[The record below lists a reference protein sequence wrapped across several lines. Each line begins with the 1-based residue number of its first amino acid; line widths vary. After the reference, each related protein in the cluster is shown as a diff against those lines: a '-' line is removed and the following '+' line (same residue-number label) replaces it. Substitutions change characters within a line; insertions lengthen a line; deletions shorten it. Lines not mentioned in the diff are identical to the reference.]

1 MTTLIASVIV
11 FGFLIIVHEI
21 GHLCLAKLCGVR
33 VERFSVGF
41 GPRVFGRTIGGTE
54 YIVSA
59 FPLGGYVKMTGEH
72 PEEAEEE
79 TEEAPKTGDSFNEK
93 PPWMR
98 MLVIVAGPVFN
109 LGAAAAIL
117 VAVFMTG
124 VPVLQPVVGGV
135 QAGFPAA
142 EAGLRKG
149 DRVVEVGGQPI
160 AEWDTMTEVIHG
172 SAGKSLAVVI
182 ERDGRRLSV
191 KLTPR
196 ASTVRNF
203 FGEESSVGL
212 IGISPSGETVSRR
225 YPVGAA
231 LVMSVRRTGEI
242 VALTVI
248 GIVKIFQ
255 RVIPADE
262 IGGPLMIIQ
271 MAGEQARGGAMNL
284 AILIAF
290 LSVNLGVINLFPIPI
305 LDGGLLL
312 FLLIEMVRRKPLSAR
327 QREVIQQF
335 GLVLLI
341 SLFLFAS
348 YNDIFRLVSRYY
360 LKK

>member
-1 MTTLIASVIV
+1 MTTLIASAIV

-41 GPRVFGRTIGGTE
+41 GPKVFGRTIGGTE

-72 PEEAEEE
+72 PEEAGEK
-79 TEEAPKTGDSFNEK
+79 TEEAPKMGDSFNEK

-98 MLVIVAGPVFN
+98 MLVVVAGPLFN
-109 LGAAAAIL
+109 LAAAVAIL

-135 QAGFPAA
+135 QAGFPAD

-149 DRVVEVGGQPI
+149 DRVVEVGGRPI

-172 SAGKSLAVVI
+172 SAGKSLTAVI
-182 ERDGRRLSV
+182 ERDGRQLSV

-196 ASTVRNF
+196 ASTVRNL

-225 YPVGAA
+225 YPVDAA
-231 LVMSVRRTGEI
+231 LVMGVRRTGEI
-242 VALTVI
+242 VALTVV

-305 LDGGLLL
+305 LDGGLLI

-327 QREVIQQF
+327 QREVIQQI

-348 YNDIFRLVSRYY
+348 YNDIFRLVSRYN

>member
-21 GHLCLAKLCGVR
+21 GHLCVAKLCGIR
-33 VERFSVGF
+33 VERFSIGF
-41 GPRVFGRTIGGTE
+41 GPKIFGRTFGGTE

-59 FPLGGYVKMTGEH
+59 FPLGGYVKMPGEH
-72 PEEAEEE
+72 PEEEAED
-79 TEEAPKTGDSFNEK
+79 APKTGDTFTEK
-93 PPWMR
+93 PPWKR
-98 MLVIVAGPVFN
+98 MLVVVAGPLFN
-109 LGAAAAIL
+109 LLAAAAIL
-117 VAVFMTG
+117 VVVFMTG

-135 QAGFPAA
+135 QAGYPAA
-142 EAGLRKG
+142 EAGLLAG
-149 DRVVEVGGQPI
+149 DRIVEVGGRAI
-160 AEWDTMTEVIHG
+160 TEWESMTEIIHG
-172 SAGKSLAVVI
+172 SAGRKLAVVI
-182 ERDGRRLSV
+182 ERGGERLTMD
-191 KLTPR
+191 LTPR
-196 ASTVRNF
+196 SSTVKNL

-212 IGISPSGETVSRR
+212 IGISPSGATISRR
-225 YPVGAA
+225 FPVGSAI
-231 LVMSVRRTGEI
+231 VMGVRRTGEI
-242 VALTVI
+242 IVLTIV

-271 MAGEQARGGAMNL
+271 MAGEQAKGGVMNL
-284 AILIAF
+284 AILVAF

-312 FLLIEMVRRKPLSAR
+312 FLLIETVRRKPLSLR
-327 QREVIQQF
+327 QREVIQQI

-360 LKK
+360 LKQ